1 MGGAVNPLRPVAVQ
15 LGRQPWLPRFTPQIV
30 TVDHTL
36 QRVTS
41 GRVTLLTLAGLPELV
56 LTVRGRKS
64 GVERRTPLLC
74 APRDDGWL
82 VAGSNWGMPELPGW
96 AHNLE
101 AADEAL
107 VTYRGEDTVVVPR
120 RARRRAR
127 RALGGAGA
135 GVAQLRAVRP
145 AHRAGDP
152 GLPVDTEGLRDSP
165 PSGSTEIPAPNRN
178 SPPPRRERIP
188 DRRADPERLL
198 QPGTRTAVR
207 RGRQP
212 ARIAEC
218 IAS

>member
-96 AHNLE
+96 VHNLE

-120 RARRRAR
+120 RARGAERDVHWEVLVQVWPNYELYAR
-127 RALGGAGA
+127 R
-135 GVAQLRAVRP
+135 
-145 AHRAGDP
+145 
-152 GLPVDTEGLRDSP
+152 TER
-165 PSGSTEIPAPNRN
+165 EIPVYLLAPK
-178 SPPPRRERIP
+178 
-188 DRRADPERLL
+188 D
-198 QPGTRTAVR
+198 
-207 RGRQP
+207 
-212 ARIAEC
+212 
-218 IAS
+218 